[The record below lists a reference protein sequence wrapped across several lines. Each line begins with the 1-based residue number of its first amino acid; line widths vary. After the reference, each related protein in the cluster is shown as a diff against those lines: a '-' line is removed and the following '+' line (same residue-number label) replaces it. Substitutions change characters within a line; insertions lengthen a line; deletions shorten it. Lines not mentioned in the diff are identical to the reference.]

1 MGFID
6 SYKHLEKLCGEI
18 FDDERRISA
27 YIDEMLQITN
37 GSYYVKSWDDDLRN
51 LKHYRWIR
59 NKIAHEPDCTE
70 QNMCQPKDELWIKE
84 FYSRIM
90 NQTDPLSQYRKATK
104 PYTATKSKES
114 SKQITSTHVQWS
126 DYDDLQI
133 KSKIHNK
140 ITFKEFIKNEIVLI
154 ISFILAVV
162 SAFFVTPNKGYLE
175 YIDFR
180 TLGLLFCLMAV
191 MAGLNNLG
199 VFRFIAEKMLSK
211 VKSIFGLSLIL
222 GLLCFFSSMVITNDV
237 ALITF
242 VPFTITALKLSGKMD
257 KLIWIVTVETVAA
270 NLGSMLTPIGNPQNL
285 YLFSAY
291 NMSIGDFMSTIL
303 PYAVLSLL
311 LVIASCLITGKGET
325 NTHSSQDKY
334 SFSKL
339 HIGIFISLFII
350 SLLTVFRVIPCIA
363 TVIITLIALL
373 IWDRKTILKI
383 DYSLLLTFVFLFIFI
398 GNLGEIKPISDFLK
412 SIVNGNEVIVGVVSS
427 QVFSN
432 VPATILLS
440 KFTNNA
446 HDLLIG
452 VNLGGLGTLIASMA
466 SLISFKFIAK
476 EKISTGKYILVFT
489 VVNTVYLTLNL
500 CLCIIIK

>member
-1 MGFID
+1 MV
-6 SYKHLEKLCGEI
+6 
-18 FDDERRISA
+18 
-27 YIDEMLQITN
+27 N
-37 GSYYVKSWDDDLRN
+37 
-51 LKHYRWIR
+51 
-59 NKIAHEPDCTE
+59 
-70 QNMCQPKDELWIKE
+70 
-84 FYSRIM
+84 
-90 NQTDPLSQYRKATK
+90 TK
-104 PYTATKSKES
+104 R
-114 SKQITSTHVQWS
+114 
-126 DYDDLQI
+126 
-133 KSKIHNK
+133 
-140 ITFKEFIKNEIVLI
+140 FIKDEIVLI

-211 VKSIFGLSLIL
+211 VKSISGLSLIL

-257 KLIWIVTVETVAA
+257 KLTWIVTVETVAA

-476 EKISTGKYILVFT
+476 ENISTGKYILVFT
-489 VVNTVYLTLNL
+489 VVNIVYLTMNL